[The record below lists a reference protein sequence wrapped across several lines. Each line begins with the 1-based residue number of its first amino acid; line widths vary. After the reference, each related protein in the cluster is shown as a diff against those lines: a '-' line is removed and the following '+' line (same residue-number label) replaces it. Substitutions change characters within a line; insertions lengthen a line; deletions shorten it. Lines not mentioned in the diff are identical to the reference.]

1 MNIFDAIT
9 RFFAR
14 LFELKEGGTVMPSP
28 KRPKFMDI
36 DITVSKLSAPTKE
49 WPDGYKFEMSDE
61 KGKGLGKKVDFKNDK
76 HPGFIV
82 LFTLVEGDKH
92 NPTGCQF
99 LPDLDDA
106 MWVQPSG
113 LPDPP
118 CPSSPAYW
126 GQFRAVDV
134 VDHSKTERFRT
145 LIVYNKNGFEQ
156 MFAFT
161 LRFEIPGYSK
171 VVEFDPVGNNQ
182 NGDR

>member
-1 MNIFDAIT
+1 MA
-9 RFFAR
+9 
-14 LFELKEGGTVMPSP
+14 SP
-28 KRPKFMDI
+28 KRPLFKDI
-36 DITVSKLSAPTKE
+36 DIAVTKLSAPTPE
-49 WPDGYKFEMSDE
+49 WPDGYQFEME
-61 KGKGLGKKVDFKNDK
+61 EGGKKIGKKVDFKNNG

-82 LFTLVEGDKH
+82 MFTIVDKDK
-92 NPTGCQF
+92 TGCQF

-126 GQFRAVDV
+126 GQFRAIDV
-134 VDHSKTERFRT
+134 INHAKDDRYKT
-145 LIVYNKNGFEQ
+145 LMVSNKNDYQQ

-161 LRFEIPGYSK
+161 LRFEIPGHHK

-182 NGDR
+182 NGDD